1 MPTYENILQQVIE
14 AIKELVPHDL
24 EIDAKT
30 DLISDLEFDSLKVM
44 NLMDDVED
52 RFEISVPL
60 NILPDIRSVEDLAVQ
75 LQRLAGED

>member
-30 DLISDLEFDSLKVM
+30 DLISDLEQAL
-44 NLMDDVED
+44 
-52 RFEISVPL
+52 
-60 NILPDIRSVEDLAVQ
+60 
-75 LQRLAGED
+75 G

>member
-14 AIKELVPHDL
+14 AIKELVPPGL

-44 NLMDDVED
+44 NLMEDVED
-52 RFEISVPL
+52 RFDISVPL